1 MALEPNTNVAAGILP
16 ASARPIS
23 VAEFHRLIDDGAL
36 AEDERVELLEGF
48 LIQMSPQSLSH
59 ALVIELLDELV
70 RRSLTPRYAVRC
82 QLPLTLARS
91 EPEPDLAI
99 VDRRA
104 ARRSARHPTSA
115 ALVIEVAADS
125 LDKDRSKAAIYAE
138 AGVAEYWIVDVT
150 GRRVEVHRAPH
161 RAHRAYREHLIVAR
175 GELIGACLGEPVAV
189 SALFRSRRRG

>member
-1 MALEPNTNVAAGILP
+1 MALEPSTIAATGILP

-36 AEDERVELLEGF
+36 AGDERVELLEGF

-59 ALVIELLDELV
+59 AQLIELLDELV
-70 RRSLTPRYAVRC
+70 RRSLAPRYAVRC

-104 ARRSARHPTSA
+104 ARRATRHPASA

-138 AGVAEYWIVDVT
+138 AGVDEYWIVDVV
-150 GRRVEVHRAPH
+150 GRRVEVHREPH
-161 RAHRAYREHLIVAR
+161 RGQRTYRAHTTVAR
-175 GELIGACLGEPVAV
+175 GELVSACLGEPIAV
-189 SALFRSRRRG
+189 TALFRSRRRG